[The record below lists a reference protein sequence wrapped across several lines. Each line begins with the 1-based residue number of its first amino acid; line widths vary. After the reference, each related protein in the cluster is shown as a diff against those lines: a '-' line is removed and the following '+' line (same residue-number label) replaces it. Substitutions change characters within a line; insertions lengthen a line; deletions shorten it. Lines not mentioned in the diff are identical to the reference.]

1 MKNMT
6 LAEKAAQEL
15 LTYIQEQQ
23 LREGERLP
31 NEFELS
37 KRLGVGRNTVREA
50 VRLLASRNILR
61 IKQGSGTFVSD
72 QPGMAE
78 DPLGFIFMEDQ
89 RKLVL
94 DLMQVR
100 LIVEPSI
107 AALAAQNATE
117 DDLEQLSI
125 LCDEIERLIE
135 AGKDFSEKD
144 RAFHGKLAEATQNL
158 VMRNLIPVIHQGV
171 RVFSTMVS
179 AQEYQQTIETHRKI
193 LEAIKRRQAVDAE
206 QAMRY
211 HLLYNIRRF
220 EQENNTV

>member
-1 MKNMT
+1 MKNKT

-15 LTYIQEQQ
+15 LTYIKGQQ

-89 RKLVL
+89 RKLVM
-94 DLMQVR
+94 DLMQIR

-107 AALAAQNATE
+107 AALAAQNATQE
-117 DDLEQLSI
+117 DIEQLSS
-125 LCDEIERLIE
+125 LCEEIEKLIE
-135 AGKDFSEKD
+135 VGKDFSEKD
-144 RAFHGKLAEATQNL
+144 RAFHGKLAESTQNL
-158 VMRNLIPVIHQGV
+158 VMKNLIPVIHQGV
-171 RVFSTMVS
+171 RVFSTVVS
-179 AQEYQQTIETHRKI
+179 EQEHQQTIETHRKI
-193 LEAIKRRQAVDAE
+193 LEAVKGRRAVEAE

-211 HLLYNIRRF
+211 HLLYNIQRF

>member
-1 MKNMT
+1 MKNKT

-15 LTYIQEQQ
+15 LTYIQERQ

-89 RKLVL
+89 RKLVM

-125 LCDEIERLIE
+125 ICDEIERLIE
-135 AGKDFSEKD
+135 AGNDFSEKD